1 MEGYHSTIDRWR
13 LFLLKCIT
21 QLYFFSDILFLLHQK
36 FLVYICL
43 LTSSKYIYIHICRTR
58 CVARLGSSRRSVPQ
72 RGTGKKNEIKACI
85 GRYRGGTRH
94 EIPFT
99 AFESVKKVGGRK
111 RTCLIKTRYFSSNA
125 ALLVARLY
133 GNFFPSF
140 PLSFSNSW
148 EKCGSSRFFKSPRS
162 SRDLNRDTGS
172 SGE

>member
-13 LFLLKCIT
+13 LFLLKCIHS
-21 QLYFFSDILFLLHQK
+21 YI
-36 FLVYICL
+36 FLVMRYIVS
-43 LTSSKYIYIHICRTR
+43 TPSESVYMSSNFIQVYIYIHICRTR
-58 CVARLGSSRRSVPQ
+58 CVARLGSSRRSVPR